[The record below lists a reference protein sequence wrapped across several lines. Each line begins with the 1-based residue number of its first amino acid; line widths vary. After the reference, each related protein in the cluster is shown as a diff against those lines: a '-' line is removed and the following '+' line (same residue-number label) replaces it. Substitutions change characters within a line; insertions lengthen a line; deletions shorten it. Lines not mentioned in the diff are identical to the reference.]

1 MIPKNVF
8 LFLTQFYL
16 VIIIHLLFFFFFLI
30 GMATMK
36 ENKEKATSGG
46 EDVQIQ
52 DDTTPSVVQKSAI

>member
-1 MIPKNVF
+1 
-8 LFLTQFYL
+8 
-16 VIIIHLLFFFFFLI
+16 
-30 GMATMK
+30 MATMK